1 MAEWLTTL
9 LGTVLVPLLTA
20 LAGAAGGAV
29 FMRRKY
35 NVDVFSGLIAGVK
48 EAQAFL
54 RAELVL
60 YREEITMLR
69 EALKKAE
76 EIGRNAVEKAKELVA
91 DAEEAKEEAMR
102 WRQEEANRRQELM
115 ACQERVHQM
124 QAAFQR
130 KAPSGEMRRGG

>member
-1 MAEWLTTL
+1 MEWLTTL
-9 LGTVLVPLLTA
+9 LENVLVPLLTA
-20 LAGAAGGAV
+20 VAGAAGGAV

-76 EIGRNAVEKAKELVA
+76 DIGSKAVEKAKELLA
-91 DAEEAKEEAMR
+91 DAEEARAEAMR
-102 WRQEEANRRQELM
+102 WREEESNRRQELA

-124 QAAFQR
+124 QVAFQR
-130 KAPSGEMRRGG
+130 KAPSGELRPR